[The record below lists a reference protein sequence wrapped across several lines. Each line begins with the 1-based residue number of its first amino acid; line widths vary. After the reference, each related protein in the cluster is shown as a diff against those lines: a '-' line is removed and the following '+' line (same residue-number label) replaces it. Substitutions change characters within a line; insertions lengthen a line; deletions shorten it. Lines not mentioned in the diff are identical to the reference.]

1 MFIWFLWGKVGWGQY
16 VFVTQTSHYIY
27 MILYYLFRSQMG
39 SLFLRNICNISH
51 RDDWEFDAILH
62 RNLTIEQ
69 QELHKNNKGMD
80 DKEE

>member
-1 MFIWFLWGKVGWGQY
+1 
-16 VFVTQTSHYIY
+16 
-27 MILYYLFRSQMG
+27 MG

-80 DKEE
+80 DKEELRFNWKTKKRGTRKNSFLTKTTKEMMSRNNSVLT

>member
-1 MFIWFLWGKVGWGQY
+1 
-16 VFVTQTSHYIY
+16 
-27 MILYYLFRSQMG
+27 MG

-69 QELHKNNKGMD
+69 QELQKNNKGMD